1 MTTTRKNPVVITQ
14 RNMIKKPKLT
24 DTKGHQNT
32 HKPKEMQDKKEHGST
47 KQLGNNGKKW
57 Q

>member
-47 KQLGNNGKKW
+47 KQMGNNGKKW